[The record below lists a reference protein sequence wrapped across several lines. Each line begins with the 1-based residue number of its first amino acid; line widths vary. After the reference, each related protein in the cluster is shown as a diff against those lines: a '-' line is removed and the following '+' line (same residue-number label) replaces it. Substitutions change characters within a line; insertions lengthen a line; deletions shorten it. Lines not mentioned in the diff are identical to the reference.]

1 MSKPTGEGTM
11 SRTIKISVLV
21 SLMLALFVN
30 AAMAQEPRPTPTNVS
45 PGSGGGGGSEGTGE
59 QRGTIQ
65 GVVYQDVNGDGRCV
79 NTGIAGEEPVAGVNI
94 EFVSSDGATVITLQ
108 SGPDGKYGLAAAGFS
123 YWGVTA
129 KPGPEWSV
137 TSEATIFAPIFD
149 DTPVQTGVNFCI
161 GKLGVGSARV
171 VAVLPE
177 AGASASPIL
186 PIVAGAGLGLLL
198 LGFAL
203 RWQEKRQTQRN

>member
-1 MSKPTGEGTM
+1 M
-11 SRTIKISVLV
+11 SRTIKISMLV
-21 SLMLALFVN
+21 GLMLTLFVN

-45 PGSGGGGGSEGTGE
+45 PGNPPGGGGSEGTGE

-79 NTGIAGEEPVAGVNI
+79 NTGIAGEEPVEGVNI
-94 EFVSSDGATVITLQ
+94 EFVSSDGETVITLQ

-149 DTPVQTGVNFCI
+149 DTPVQTGVNFCV

-177 AGASASPIL
+177 AGAPASPVL
-186 PIVAGAGLGLLL
+186 PMAAGIGLGLLL

-203 RWQEKRQTQRN
+203 RWQEKRQKQQS